1 MNILGRIKKYRILFI
16 TIVILLI
23 GITLFY
29 FYKKPDPPQTL
40 LSKVGKHIMLPS
52 NESPAM
58 ATVSDKTKLAN
69 QQFFSEAQNGD
80 VLLIYNTSQKAIL
93 YRPSIDK
100 IVNVTTVNIHTS
112 APVKN
117 PSPTVSAQ
125 DVTPTPLKVAIYNG
139 TQIAGLASK
148 VEKQLIQQFPNITV
162 VTKSNTTGSYTE
174 NLIVDLTDTRKTE
187 ANSIANLMKGTVS
200 TLPKSEIKPASD
212 ILIIVGKNIQ

>member
-1 MNILGRIKKYRILFI
+1 MISSYIKKYRRLIFAIL
-16 TIVILLI
+16 ILPI

-29 FYKKPDPPQTL
+29 FYKRTPSPQNL
-40 LSKVGKHIMLPS
+40 LSKIEKHILLPV
-52 NESPAM
+52 NESPAI

-100 IVNVTTVNIHTS
+100 IVNVTAVNIHTS
-112 APVKN
+112 APTQSPN
-117 PSPTVSAQ
+117 PSITLQ
-125 DVTPTPLKVAIYNG
+125 DVSKAPLKVAIYNG

-148 VEKQLIQQFPNITV
+148 VEKQLKQQFPNITV

-174 NLIVDLTDTRKTE
+174 NLIVDLTGTRKTE
-187 ANSIANLMKGTVS
+187 ANNLATLMKGTVS
-200 TLPKSEIKPASD
+200 TLPKSEIKLASD
-212 ILIIVGKNIQ
+212 ILIIVGKDFQ